1 MRIAIIGGGISGI
14 AAARVLL
21 RFGHEV
27 VVLERGPRLGGVWAV
42 TYPEVRL
49 QNIAEH
55 YRLSDFPWP
64 FQPDLHPTREQI
76 LRYLEEVVA
85 HFNIDLR
92 VSQKVVAMNEAPE
105 GWDVEIES
113 PDGASRERFDFVVI
127 ASGQYTGSPRSPEL
141 ADRDRFQGEVLTDR
155 QVLDLDLLT
164 GKKVA
169 VVGFGKTAVD
179 MATFAAKRGAEVHH
193 VFREPRWL
201 IPRYILG
208 VHMAN
213 LLFSRMSTAMIPSW
227 VHPSEGERFLH
238 DRMMPVVNGFWSM
251 IAGVVSLQ
259 NGLLG
264 LERDPEA
271 RRRLALLR
279 PEAPV
284 PFQMRSALA
293 LAPDDY
299 FSSVAS
305 GKIEPHRGETAGFV
319 EHGLRLTDG
328 REIPCD
334 LVILSTGFTSPRFP
348 YLPDVYR
355 TLLEREDDGA
365 QLYRH
370 LLHPRIPRL
379 AFAGQNHGFLHV
391 PGIELSMLWLAAQLR
406 GDLRLPPVE
415 EMEQRID
422 EIRRWKEEHIL
433 FEPSRGGAVSTRFHQ
448 YFDVL
453 LGDLGLPHR
462 RKSNPISELFA
473 PYGAADYA
481 GVLDEYEKSRVG
493 ATAPRDPLPLST

>member
-1 MRIAIIGGGISGI
+1 MNSAATAETRGRILVVEDDAEIRRVVRLILQAEAYEVFEAPNAQRAGIEAATRRPDLLIVDLGLPDGDGVELIRELRQWSAAPVIVLSARTGEADKI
-14 AAARVLL
+14 AALDAGADDYLAKPFGAGELLARLRAQLRRHLQQTPAGDTLIEFGALRIDLARRVVERDGEPLHLTPIEYKLL
-21 RFGHEV
+21 T
-27 VVLERGPRLGGVWAV
+27 RLA
-42 TYPEVRL
+42 T
-49 QNIAEH
+49 
-55 YRLSDFPWP
+55 
-64 FQPDLHPTREQI
+64 QPD
-76 LRYLEEVVA
+76 
-85 HFNIDLR
+85 R
-92 VSQKVVAMNEAPE
+92 VITHQ
-105 GWDVEIES
+105 
-113 PDGASRERFDFVVI
+113 
-127 ASGQYTGSPRSPEL
+127 Q
-141 ADRDRFQGEVLTDR
+141 
-155 QVLDLDLLT
+155 LLN
-164 GKKVA
+164 A
-169 VVGFGKTAVD
+169 VWGPGHAQDTHYV
-179 MATFAAKRGAEVHH
+179 R
-193 VFREPRWL
+193 
-201 IPRYILG
+201 

-227 VHPSEGERFLH
+227 VHPGEGERFLH

-293 LAPDDY
+293 LAPDGY
-299 FSSVAS
+299 FASVAS
-305 GKIEPHRGETAGFV
+305 GKIEPHRGETAGFT
-319 EHGLRLTDG
+319 EHGLRLSDG
-328 REIPCD
+328 REIPCE

-355 TLLEREDDGA
+355 TLLERSDDGA

-391 PGIELSMLWLAAQLR
+391 PGIELSMLWLAAHLR

-462 RKSNPISELFA
+462 RKSNPLSEIFA